1 MDEINLDQVA
11 EDAAKAVLASQAA
24 DAEAKAEKD
33 ADLAE
38 MQELAEKAAEE
49 KYKAVYDE
57 KLESMK
63 YGKIGFPSI
72 KKVTKPGNDEAEQM
86 RVMDHWLRTGDERA
100 IRASMQEGTGAEGG
114 FVVPE
119 DWYTSI
125 IEKRDAMSFPRRAGV
140 SVLGTSV
147 DVVKIAA
154 EDAKQS
160 AFAVVAE
167 EGAYGQSEPTIAQ
180 VSITIHKFG
189 KVSKVSEE
197 LLEDEQTD
205 LVSYLGNGFARSM
218 ALTEASQVATGTG
231 SSQLQGLTV
240 GGDSDAVTF
249 DSGIDSIASTDIQ
262 ALYYGLSEGYLNGG
276 GSVGWLMHRN
286 SLAKIRQITISNN
299 WAWPQRDMDLINP
312 GNGQPVESLFGLPV
326 WTQEDVGQA
335 SDDGQF
341 MMLGDFNFYQLVER
355 SGLVISRNPFLY
367 QANGQVGFFA
377 HYRQGGAVLLKEAFA
392 WGNSA

>member
-11 EDAAKAVLASQAA
+11 ADAAKAVLEAQAA
-24 DAEAKAEKD
+24 DAEAKAQKD
-33 ADLAE
+33 AEVAE
-38 MQELAEKAAEE
+38 IKAEADKDAEA
-49 KYKAVYDE
+49 KYKAEYEE
-57 KLESMK
+57 KEKALK
-63 YGKIGFPSI
+63 FGKIGFPSV
-72 KKVTKPGNDEAEQM
+72 KKVTELDDDGEEM
-86 RVMDHWLRTGDERA
+86 RTLIHWMRTGDERA
-100 IRASMQEGTGAEGG
+100 ARAALQEGTGAEGG

-140 SVLGTSV
+140 NVLSTSV

-154 EDAKQS
+154 ENAKQS

-167 EGAYGQSEPTIAQ
+167 EGAYSQSEPTIAQ
-180 VSITIHKFG
+180 VSITVHKFG

-197 LLEDEQTD
+197 LLADEQAD

-231 SSQLQGLTV
+231 SSQLEGLTV

-249 DSGIDSIASTDIQ
+249 DSGVDVIASTDIQ
-262 ALYYGLSEGYLNGG
+262 ALYYGLSEGYLNAPGC
-276 GSVGWLMHRN
+276 GWLMHRN
-286 SLAKIRQITISNN
+286 SLAKIRQITISND
-299 WAWPQRDMDLINP
+299 WAWPQREMDLITP
-312 GNGQPVESLFGLPV
+312 GGGQPVESLFGLPV
-326 WTQEDVGQA
+326 WTQEDVSQA
-335 SDDGQF
+335 SDNGAF
-341 MMLGDFNFYQLVER
+341 MMLGNFNYYQLIDR

>member
-1 MDEINLDQVA
+1 MDEINVDQIA

-33 ADLAE
+33 AETAE
-38 MQELAEKAAEE
+38 ITATAEKAAEE
-49 KYKAVYDE
+49 KFKAEYDE
-57 KLESMK
+57 KLEIMK
-63 YGKIGFPSI
+63 YGEMGFPAI
-72 KKVTKPGNDEAEQM
+72 KKLTELGDEGEDM
-86 RVMDHWLRTGDERA
+86 RTLIHWMRTGDERA
-100 IRASMQEGTGAEGG
+100 ARAALQEGTGAEGG

-140 SVLGTSV
+140 SVLSTSV

-154 EDAKQS
+154 ENAKQS

-167 EGAYGQSEPTIAQ
+167 EGGYGQSEPTIAQ
-180 VSITIHKFG
+180 VSVTVHKFG

-197 LLEDEQTD
+197 LLADEQAD

-231 SSQLQGLTV
+231 SSQLQGITV

-249 DSGIDSIASTDIQ
+249 DSGIDVIASTDIQ
-262 ALYYGLSEGYLNGG
+262 ALYYGLSEGYLAGPDA
-276 GSVGWLMHRN
+276 GWLMHRN
-286 SLAKIRQITISNN
+286 SLAKIRQVTVSNN
-299 WAWPQRDMDLINP
+299 WAWPQRDMDLIRP
-312 GNGQPVESLFGLPV
+312 GGGQPVETLFGLPV
-326 WTQEDVGQA
+326 WTQEDVSQA
-335 SDDGQF
+335 SDNGPF
-341 MMLGDFNFYQLVER
+341 MMLGAFSFYQLVER

-377 HYRQGGAVLLKEAFA
+377 HYRQGGAVLLQEAFA